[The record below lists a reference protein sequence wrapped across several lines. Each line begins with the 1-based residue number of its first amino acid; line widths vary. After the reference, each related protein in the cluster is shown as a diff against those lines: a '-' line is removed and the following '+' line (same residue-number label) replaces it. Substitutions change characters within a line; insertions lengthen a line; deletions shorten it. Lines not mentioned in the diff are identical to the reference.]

1 MAHPLQTTRLDG
13 AAGAEGLP
21 PVLIVGASGFV
32 GGHTL
37 RHLRGLGWRVV
48 GTRSRGSGPDLR
60 AFDLA
65 RDRLRHMVDDLMG
78 DAGRPAHVVIC
89 AAMAQPDLCF
99 RERDLSYQVNV
110 VGTIRLIE
118 DAIALGARPLYM
130 TSGFAYDGLAGYY
143 ADDEPRWPINEYGR
157 HKVEVEEYCAANQ
170 PGMLLYRLD
179 KVIGDDPAE
188 NHMFSEW
195 YRWHL
200 EGKPIICIAD
210 QLFSPTHVGDVAR
223 AIRIGCERNLGG
235 VYNIANPEFFTR
247 EELARQFFRILGK
260 QARIICKTQEELN
273 FVDLRPE
280 KTYLDS
286 SRFQRDAGFRFT
298 SVRETIQTFIEN
310 MKRTP

>member
-1 MAHPLQTTRLDG
+1 MSQPLQTTSP
-13 AAGAEGLP
+13 AGVAGTEGLP
-21 PVLIVGASGFV
+21 VVLIVGASGFV

-37 RHLRGLGWRVV
+37 RHLRELGWRVA
-48 GTRSRGSGPDLR
+48 GTRSHGSSPDLR

-65 RDRLRHMVDDLMG
+65 RDRLGDRVDQLMG
-78 DAGRPAHVVIC
+78 DAGRPSHVVIC
-89 AAMAQPDLCF
+89 AAMAQPDRCF
-99 RERDLSYQVNV
+99 RERELSYQVNV

-118 DAIALGARPLYM
+118 DTLALGARPVYM

-143 ADDEPRWPINEYGR
+143 TDDEPRWPINEYGR
-157 HKVEVEEYCAANQ
+157 HKAEVEEYCAAHQ
-170 PGMLLYRLD
+170 PGMLLFRLD

-200 EGKPIICIAD
+200 EGKPIICISD
-210 QLFSPTHVGDVAR
+210 QLFSPTNVHDVAR
-223 AIRIGCERNLGG
+223 AIRIGCGQNLGG

-247 EELARQFFRILGK
+247 EELARQFFRILGAP
-260 QARIICKTQEELN
+260 ARIICKTQEELN

-286 SRFQRDAGFRFT
+286 SRFQRDAGFHFT
-298 SVRETIQTFIEN
+298 SVRETIQTFIGN
-310 MKRTP
+310 LNRTS